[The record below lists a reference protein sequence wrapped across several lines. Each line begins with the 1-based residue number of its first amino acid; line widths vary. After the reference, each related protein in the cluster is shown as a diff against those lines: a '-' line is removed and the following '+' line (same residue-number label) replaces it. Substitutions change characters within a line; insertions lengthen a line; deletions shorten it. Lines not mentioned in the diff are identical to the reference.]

1 MLRKNGLLVVR
12 RGNLQVRFRVG
23 FTLIELLVVI
33 AIIAILA
40 AILFPVFSRAREKA
54 RQTSCLSNLRQSAT
68 AVGQYVQDYDEAF
81 PMSVYLALNASAQ
94 PCAFTMLGAIEPY
107 IKNRQIYQCPSEPRA
122 VNVDAAFRNPPF
134 NLPGG
139 ECGSFEY
146 ASYMFNFAVFEDGD
160 FPPLTRVP
168 PIRLPEIQFPTET
181 GMNYDGNLAGNN
193 PQNCGFY
200 LFDSPVQGRH
210 MDFANVNFVDGHAK
224 VYKVRES
231 GCSGLNINNQT
242 IRQWC
247 VAQAGPYQRGCN
259 NPNPSPCYDEIWG
272 IAMQDQYG
280 WCARAL
286 R

>member
-1 MLRKNGLLVVR
+1 MDGKTSPVAEQTIDAQKKKCAKMGCGKIPAPKGAREGGMEMLRKNGLWSVR

-81 PMSVYLALNASAQ
+81 CMSVYLALNASGQ
-94 PCAFTMLGAIEPY
+94 PCALTMLGAIEPY

-122 VNVDAAFRNPPF
+122 VNVDAAFRALG
-134 NLPGG
+134 LPGG
-139 ECGSFEY
+139 ECGGFEHG
-146 ASYMFNFAVFEDGD
+146 SYMFNFAVFDDGNL
-160 FPPLTRVP
+160 PPVLKAVP

-193 PQNCGFY
+193 PQNCGF
-200 LFDSPVQGRH
+200 
-210 MDFANVNFVDGHAK
+210 
-224 VYKVRES
+224 
-231 GCSGLNINNQT
+231 
-242 IRQWC
+242 
-247 VAQAGPYQRGCN
+247 
-259 NPNPSPCYDEIWG
+259 
-272 IAMQDQYG
+272 
-280 WCARAL
+280 
-286 R
+286 

>member
-1 MLRKNGLLVVR
+1 MLLKNGLWLVR
-12 RGNLQVRFRVG
+12 RGNFQFRFRVG

-81 PMSVYLALNASAQ
+81 CMSVYLAFNASGQ
-94 PCAFTMLGAIEPY
+94 PCALTMLGAIEPY

-122 VNVDAAFRNPPF
+122 VNVDAAFRNLG
-134 NLPGG
+134 LPGG
-139 ECGSFEY
+139 ECGGFEY
-146 ASYMFNFAVFEDGD
+146 GSYMFNYAVFEDGD
-160 FPPLTRVP
+160 LPPVLRAVP

-181 GMNYDGNLAGNN
+181 GMNYDGNLAGHN
-193 PQNCGFY
+193 PQNCGFS

-231 GCSGLNINNQT
+231 GCSGLNINGQT
-242 IRQWC
+242 IKQWC

-259 NPNPSPCYDEIWG
+259 NPNPSLCYDEIWG

-280 WCARAL
+280 WCAKAL

>member
-1 MLRKNGLLVVR
+1 MLKRNEFRSVR

-81 PMSVYLALNASAQ
+81 PMSVYLAFNASG
-94 PCAFTMLGAIEPY
+94 PCALTMLGAIEPY

-122 VNVDAAFRNPPF
+122 LNVDAAFRTLG
-134 NLPGG
+134 LPGG
-139 ECGSFEY
+139 ECGGFDY
-146 ASYMFNFAVFEDGD
+146 GSYMFNYAVFEDGD
-160 FPPLTRVP
+160 LPPVLTKVP

-181 GMNYDGNLAGNN
+181 GMNYDGNLAAHN
-193 PQNCGFY
+193 PQNCGFN

-210 MDFANVNFVDGHAK
+210 MEFANVNFVDGHAK

-231 GCSGLNINNQT
+231 GCSGLNINGQT
-242 IRQWC
+242 IKQWC
-247 VAQAGPYQRGCN
+247 VAQSGPYQRGCN

>member
-1 MLRKNGLLVVR
+1 MLLKNGLWLVR

-81 PMSVYLALNASAQ
+81 CMSVYLALNASAQ
-94 PCAFTMLGAIEPY
+94 PCALTMLGAIEPY

-122 VNVDAAFRNPPF
+122 LNVDAAFRALG
-134 NLPGG
+134 LPGG
-139 ECGSFEY
+139 ECGGFDY
-146 ASYMFNFAVFEDGD
+146 GSYMFNFAVFEDG
-160 FPPLTRVP
+160 PNNVLTGANHAV
-168 PIRLPEIQFPTET
+168 IRLPEIQFPTET
-181 GMNYDGNLAGNN
+181 GMNYDGNLAAHN
-193 PQNCGFY
+193 PQNCGFA

-210 MDFANVNFVDGHAK
+210 MEFANVNFVDGHAK

-259 NPNPSPCYDEIWG
+259 NPNPSLCYDEIWG
-272 IAMQDQYG
+272 IALQDQYG
-280 WCARAL
+280 WCADDL

>member
-1 MLRKNGLLVVR
+1 MLRVLQARRQIVVMGR
-12 RGNLQVRFRVG
+12 AKSFRVG

-54 RQTSCLSNLRQSAT
+54 RQSSCLSNLRQSAT

-94 PCAFTMLGAIEPY
+94 PCALTMLGAIEPY

-122 VNVDAAFRNPPF
+122 LNVDAAFRALG
-134 NLPGG
+134 LPGG
-139 ECGSFEY
+139 ECGGFEY
-146 ASYMFNFAVFEDGD
+146 GSYMFNYAVFEDGD
-160 FPPLTRVP
+160 LPPVLKGVP
-168 PIRLPEIQFPTET
+168 PIRLAEIQFPTET

-247 VAQAGPYQRGCN
+247 VAQTGPYQRGCN

-280 WCARAL
+280 WCAKAL